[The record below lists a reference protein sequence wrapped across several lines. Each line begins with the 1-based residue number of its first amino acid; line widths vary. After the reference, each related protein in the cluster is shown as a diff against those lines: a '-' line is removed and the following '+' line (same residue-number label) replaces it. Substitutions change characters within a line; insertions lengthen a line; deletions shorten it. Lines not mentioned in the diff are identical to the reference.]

1 MYLFIGIIIVGLAL
15 IIFACYYLNN
25 KVVDYQESCIK
36 PQNKFLKQAI
46 IDETADAPVAVDVVK
61 TTDAAIKKV
70 IMHQEE
76 VIQPVK
82 KTRARKTTRKSQ
94 NNAKLRD
101 KRI

>member
-1 MYLFIGIIIVGLAL
+1 MYLLIGTIIVGLAL

-36 PQNKFLKQAI
+36 PQNKFIEQAI
-46 IDETADAPVAVDVVK
+46 IDETAVAVDVVK
-61 TTDAAIKKV
+61 TTDAAIKKSYCASRRSCSAC
-70 IMHQEE
+70 E
-76 VIQPVK
+76 
-82 KTRARKTTRKSQ
+82 KTRAGKTTRKSQ